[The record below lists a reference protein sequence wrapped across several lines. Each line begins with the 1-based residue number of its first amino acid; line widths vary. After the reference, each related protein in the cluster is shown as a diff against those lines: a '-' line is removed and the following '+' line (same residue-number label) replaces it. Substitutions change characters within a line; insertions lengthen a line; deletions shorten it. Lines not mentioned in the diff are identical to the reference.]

1 MLQTAGPAPI
11 VLHLE
16 SVTKRF
22 GALTANDGIDLELR
36 RGEVLALLG
45 ENGAGKTTLMNIL
58 FGHYVADEGRILVDH
73 DGALVPLPPGSPRA
87 ALEAGIGMVHQH
99 FTLADNLSVLDN
111 IMLGTESLWR
121 PWRGRHAARTHLGA
135 LMREASLTID
145 LETLVGRLSVGERQ
159 RVEILKALYRGARIL
174 ILDEPTAVL
183 TPQESEG
190 LFATLRRLAK
200 SGLAIVLIS
209 HKLKEVLGLA
219 DRIAVLR
226 AGRKVADLPRASTN
240 GHELAELM
248 VGRAVPVQ
256 IRTAQVPG
264 EVLFALEGVEAR
276 DPRGRQ
282 GIHDVS
288 LAVGAG
294 EIVGIAG
301 VSGNGQ
307 AALAAILSGLVAPS
321 RGEVRIAGEQVR
333 RFEPRALLSR
343 GVGRIPED
351 RHHDGV
357 VGAMRVWEN
366 LALEDLREPAW
377 QQAGFLRAGEL
388 RRRAEDAIAAYDV
401 RCPGP
406 ETEARLLSGGNI
418 QKLILA
424 RVLERGPRVIL
435 ASQPSRGLDLGAVAA
450 VHQRLLDARARG
462 AAILLMSEDLDEL
475 LALSDRIA
483 ALYRGALTPPWPTDR
498 ITIRELGLAMA
509 GERSGLQEALA

>member
-1 MLQTAGPAPI
+1 MLQTAGPAPV
-11 VLHLE
+11 VLRLE
-16 SVTKRF
+16 GITRRF
-22 GALTANDGIDLELR
+22 GTLVANDAIDLELR

-45 ENGAGKTTLMNIL
+45 ENGAGKTTLMSIL
-58 FGHYVADEGRILVDH
+58 FGHYVADEGRILVDR
-73 DGALVPLPPGSPRA
+73 DGALVPLPPGSPHA
-87 ALEAGIGMVHQH
+87 ALEMGIGMVHQH

-111 IMLGTESLWR
+111 IMLGTESLWQ
-121 PWRGRHAARTHLGA
+121 PWRGKRAARTRLGE
-135 LMREASLTID
+135 LMRDAGLTVD
-145 LETLVGRLSVGERQ
+145 LEAPVGRLSVGERQ
-159 RVEILKALYRGARIL
+159 RVETLKALYRGARIL

-183 TPQESEG
+183 TPQESEA
-190 LFATLRRLAK
+190 LFVTLRRMAK

-209 HKLKEVLGLA
+209 HKLNEVLGLA

-226 AGRKVADLPRASTN
+226 GGRKVADLPRADTN
-240 GHELAELM
+240 GHMLAELM
-248 VGRAVPVQ
+248 VGRAVPEQV
-256 IRTAQVPG
+256 RMAQKPG
-264 EVLFALEGVEAR
+264 EVLLALNGIDAR

-282 GIHDVS
+282 GIHDVT
-288 LAVGAG
+288 LAVRAG

-307 AALAAILSGLVAPS
+307 GALAALLSGLVAPS
-321 RGEVRIAGEQVR
+321 RGEVRIAGEAVH
-333 RFEPRALLSR
+333 RFGPRALLAR
-343 GVGRIPED
+343 GVGRVPED
-351 RHHDGV
+351 RHHDGI

-377 QQAGFLRAGEL
+377 QRASFLRTGAL

-406 ETEARLLSGGNI
+406 EAEARLLSGGNI

-424 RVLERGPRVIL
+424 RVLERAPQVIL

-450 VHQRLLDARARG
+450 VHQRLLAARARG
-462 AAILLMSEDLDEL
+462 AAILLISVDLDEL

-483 ALYRGALTPPWPTDR
+483 VLYRGALTPPWPTDR

-509 GERSGLQEALA
+509 GERSSLQEAMA